1 MKKNTIITICRM
13 MLRIPLLLLVP
24 LFFAVTSCEEVE
36 EPLPQEKPGEDEP
49 DPEPDPEPEPDHEP
63 VQKLTFV
70 FVGTSVDIPLIT
82 GPDFKEGTIFWGDSK
97 EEPYSENASH
107 DYPGNGTFEVVVET
121 DDAEEIHFDNIS
133 GVTSIDFS
141 EF

>member
-1 MKKNTIITICRM
+1 MLQEIIEQEIFECYEKKYIDVHIQND
-13 MLRIPLLLLVP
+13 
-24 LFFAVTSCEEVE
+24 AAYCEQAE

-49 DPEPDPEPEPDHEP
+49 EPDPDPEPETGPD
-63 VQKLTFV
+63 QKLTFV

-82 GPDFKEGTIFWGDSK
+82 GPDFKEGTIFWGDGM
-97 EEPYSENASH
+97 EEPYSENVSH

-121 DDAEEIHFDNIS
+121 QDAEEIHFDNIA

>member
-1 MKKNTIITICRM
+1 MRRNTLMCIYRM

-24 LFFAVTSCEEVE
+24 LFFVVTSCEQAE

-49 DPEPDPEPEPDHEP
+49 EPDPEPETGPD
-63 VQKLTFV
+63 QKLTFV

>member
-1 MKKNTIITICRM
+1 MRRNTLMCIYRM

-24 LFFAVTSCEEVE
+24 LFFVVTSCEQAE

-49 DPEPDPEPEPDHEP
+49 EPDPDPEPETAPD
-63 VQKLTFV
+63 QKLTFV
-70 FVGTSVDIPLIT
+70 FVGTSVDIPL
-82 GPDFKEGTIFWGDSK
+82 
-97 EEPYSENASH
+97 PYSENVSH

-121 DDAEEIHFDNIS
+121 QDAEEIHFDNIA

>member
-1 MKKNTIITICRM
+1 MRRNTLMCIYRL

-24 LFFAVTSCEEVE
+24 LFFVVTSCEQAE

-49 DPEPDPEPEPDHEP
+49 DPDPDPEPETGPD
-63 VQKLTFV
+63 QKLTFV

-82 GPDFKEGTIFWGDSK
+82 GPDFKEGTIFWGDGM
-97 EEPYSENASH
+97 EEPYSENVSH

-121 DDAEEIHFDNIS
+121 QDAEEIHFDNIA